1 MARALPGVRFS
12 IPNVANLDI
21 DELAREALRMYLQK
35 QLQRI
40 DARIERLAQ
49 AQMQEQWA
57 ALERAAWAEPM
68 AAEIVWDGM
77 LELEYLHAM
86 REAVI
91 EALATI

>member
-1 MARALPGVRFS
+1 MARALPGMRFS
-12 IPNVANLDI
+12 IPNLADLDV
-21 DELAREALRMYLQK
+21 DEFAREALRQYLER

-40 DARIERLAQ
+40 DARIERLMEAQ
-49 AQMQEQWA
+49 AQEHWS
-57 ALERAAWAEPM
+57 ALERAAWTEPM

-91 EALATI
+91 EVLTNL

>member
-1 MARALPGVRFS
+1 MARALPGIRFS
-12 IPNVANLDI
+12 IPNLADLDI
-21 DELAREALRMYLQK
+21 DEFAREALRQYLQK

-40 DARIERLAQ
+40 DARIERLMQ
-49 AQMQEQWA
+49 AQTQEQWF
-57 ALERAAWAEPM
+57 ALERAAWTEPM

-91 EALATI
+91 EALTSL